1 MEEKQT
7 LDWNSRLTELEQLLD
22 KHRRNDGGFDV
33 LVPVSGG
40 KDGSY
45 VAYNLKHKF
54 KMNPLAITVT
64 PALPLSLGE
73 KNLKAFID
81 SGYNHIS
88 VNPACKSMRTLNKTD
103 VCAGGRRMRPE
114 HTSPSQPARRCQHAR
129 RRAHMP

>member
-1 MEEKQT
+1 ME
-7 LDWNSRLTELEQLLD
+7 SRLTELEQLLD

-73 KNLKAFID
+73 KI
-81 SGYNHIS
+81 
-88 VNPACKSMRTLNKTD
+88 
-103 VCAGGRRMRPE
+103 
-114 HTSPSQPARRCQHAR
+114 
-129 RRAHMP
+129 